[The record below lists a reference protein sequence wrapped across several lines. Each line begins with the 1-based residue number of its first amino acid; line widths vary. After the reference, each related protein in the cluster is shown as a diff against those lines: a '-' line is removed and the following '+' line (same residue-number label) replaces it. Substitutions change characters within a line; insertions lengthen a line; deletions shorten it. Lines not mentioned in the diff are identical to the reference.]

1 VDGGDGR
8 GERHGGSTGTPAAGG
23 RLVLVATPIGN
34 LGDLSPRAVEAL
46 AAADVCAAEDTRRTG
61 RLLQHAGVHVPLVS
75 HHEHNEDERA
85 GLLLDRVEAGEVV
98 AVVTDAG
105 TPGLADPG
113 FPIVRQAVA
122 RGLPIEAIPG
132 PAAALHALL
141 LSGLPMDRFAFE
153 GFLPRKA
160 GPRARRLDALVDDP
174 RTLIFYV
181 APHRAAADLSAMAAA
196 LGPRPAALARELTKL
211 HEEVWRAPLPD
222 LADRAEAGGVR
233 GEVTVVVGGAVAE
246 AEVLDD
252 AGLVARVRALI
263 ATGVPKKEAIAEV
276 ARAADQPKKRVYQA
290 VLDAGA

>member
-8 GERHGGSTGTPAAGG
+8 GERHGGSTGTPAARG